1 MAMKYLIFTLSN
13 ETRGIQI
20 DMPLVEGYVIGRSDE
35 ALNYI
40 PDIDLALYDSREKGV
55 SRRHAAL
62 VNYEGVAHII
72 DLSSANGTYLNG
84 KRLSP
89 DQPYLL
95 ANFNEIRLGTLNV
108 TITIS

>member
-1 MAMKYLIFTLSN
+1 MKHLLFMLNNDTK
-13 ETRGIQI
+13 GIQI

-40 PDIDLALYDSREKGV
+40 PDIDLASYDSREKGV

-62 VNYEGVAHII
+62 VNYEGAAHIV
-72 DLSSANGTYLNG
+72 DLASANGTYLNG

-95 ANFNEIRLGTLNV
+95 ANFNEIRLGTLDV
-108 TITIS
+108 IITIS

>member
-1 MAMKYLIFTLSN
+1 MKYLLFTVHN
-13 ETRGIQI
+13 ETKSVHL
-20 DMPLVEGYVIGRSDE
+20 DMPLVEGYVIGRSDD

-40 PDIDLALYDSREKGV
+40 PDIDLAPYDSRERGV

-62 VNYEGVAHII
+62 VNYEGAVHIV
-72 DLSSANGTYLNG
+72 DLASANGTYLNG

-95 ANFNEIRLGTLNV
+95 ANFNELRLGTLDV
-108 TITIS
+108 IITIS